1 MSWEDAAKEINGLA
15 NGSEATIGLNGSY
28 DVPADVI
35 KAIADGKIKATFIVD
50 GYRSWLIDGAHITA
64 PVAANLRVITLGKL
78 DTAGLRGTAGYK
90 FSLSGTNN
98 TATLVIAFNSE
109 HAGKFA
115 NLYKAVDGRLAFT
128 GVVKVGAYGSASLPN
143 ACDKCDYVIM
153 LGDYSDLLKNC
164 VLQQGLSELS
174 SPARGGGFLRNAQY
188 CANYKKIAKTP

>member
-1 MSWEDAAKEINGLA
+1 MGWADAAKEINGLT
-15 NGSEATIGLNGSY
+15 NGGEITIELNGSY

-35 KAIADGKIKATFIVD
+35 KAIADRKIKATFVID

-115 NLYKAVDGRLAFT
+115 NLYKAVDGRIAFT

-143 ACDKCDYVIM
+143 VCDKCDYVIM
-153 LGDYSDLLKNC
+153 LGDYSDLLKT
-164 VLQQGLSELS
+164 VFFSK
-174 SPARGGGFLRNAQY
+174 A
-188 CANYKKIAKTP
+188 